1 VHQWDKRA
9 FLARELVEASEH
21 LLDAAERAHDL
32 NLRKLSME
40 LLELGVYCVQAR
52 EYVCLER
59 RHRPQLGPNAD
70 GERQAAQPAG
80 PRRR

>member
-1 VHQWDKRA
+1 MHQWDKRA
-9 FLARELVEASEH
+9 FLARELVCSSEH

-40 LLELGVYCVQAR
+40 LLELGVYCVQAS

-59 RHRPQLGPNAD
+59 RHLPQLGPDAH
-70 GERQAAQPAG
+70 GKRQAV
-80 PRRR
+80 